1 MRSNYWITKDRF
13 VVTERDYQWAKRVF
27 FGENI
32 RKQRENVDFCH
43 TNDTIKD
50 ELLWLNPVPKE

>member
-1 MRSNYWITKDRF
+1 LRSNSWRAKRWF
-13 VVTERDYQWAKRVF
+13 VVIERDYQRVKMVF